1 MDDRTDD
8 QAGQAG
14 GDTDGD
20 TDDLTGVVLN
30 VHRRGAEATRRLANH
45 PLTRAYLE
53 AGLRILE
60 REFKAGPAGDE
71 DRLLRPLAT
80 LTRETVITEV
90 AHGPAELP
98 RQGTVGSFRDRWA
111 YFPDYVSDLTRY
123 VLRPRR
129 MPWDAYLA
137 EQAGSALADGDFSP
151 AVHEVAFRRMMMAVH
166 STTLRFRYSAVA
178 LAMQDQR
185 LYEAMSSMYQDV
197 TVVWERLVASVLSS
211 RNLTLRPGITPR
223 DLAVMLTALNEGL
236 AFRIASDPN
245 HGVLDE
251 TARRALLGT
260 GALALFAGCVDTGD
274 GGSLEGLVDQI
285 TREAPPP

>member
-1 MDDRTDD
+1 ME
-8 QAGQAG
+8 GN
-14 GDTDGD
+14 TDGNTD
-20 TDDLTGVVLN
+20 ESDDLAGVVLN
-30 VHRRGAEATRRLANH
+30 VHRSTPEATRRLANH

-60 REFKAGPAGDE
+60 RELKAGPAGDE

-80 LTRETVITEV
+80 LTRDTVITEV
-90 AHGPAELP
+90 AGGPAELP

-129 MPWDAYLA
+129 MPWDALLA
-137 EQAGSALADGDFSP
+137 EQAQDALAAGEFS
-151 AVHEVAFRRMMMAVH
+151 AGVHEVAFRRMMMSVH

-185 LYEAMSSMYQDV
+185 LYRAMSSMYEDV
-197 TVVWERLVASVLSS
+197 TGVWQRLVESVLAG
-211 RNLTLRPGITPR
+211 RNLTLRPGITAR

-236 AFRIASDPN
+236 AFRIAGDPS
-245 HGVLDE
+245 HQVLDE
-251 TARRALLGT
+251 QTRRGLLGT
-260 GALALFAGCVDTGD
+260 GALAIVAACVDTGD
-274 GGSLEGLVDQI
+274 GASLEDLADQI
-285 TREAPPP
+285 TREAP